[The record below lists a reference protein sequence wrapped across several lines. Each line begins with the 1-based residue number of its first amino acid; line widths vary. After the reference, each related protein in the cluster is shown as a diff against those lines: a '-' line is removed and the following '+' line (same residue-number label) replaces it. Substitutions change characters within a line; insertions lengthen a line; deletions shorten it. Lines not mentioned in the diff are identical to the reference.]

1 MSIGADTSLRDV
13 AFEVCTVL
21 DRIGTTAV
29 LSGGAAATLYAPE
42 AIQSFDLD
50 FVLTVYGTSSRAAG
64 ALETLGFS
72 LQGQHY
78 EHASNPFLLEFPP
91 GPLAIGDKLITRW
104 TTLREQDRVLHVISA
119 TDSCRDRLAAF
130 YHFGDR
136 SALDQA
142 LAVQHAQAS
151 SVDLDVVRKWS
162 EREGHAERCAEFMA
176 GVKAGA

>member
-13 AFEVCTVL
+13 AFEVCTAL
-21 DRIGTTAV
+21 DRSGTTAV

-50 FVLTVYGTSSRAAG
+50 FVLTLHGASARAAE
-64 ALETLGFS
+64 ALESLGYS

-91 GPLAIGDKLITRW
+91 GPLAIGDELITQW
-104 TTLREQDRVLHVISA
+104 PTLRERGRVLHVILA

-136 SALDQA
+136 SALEQA
-142 LAVQHAQAS
+142 LAIQRAQPD
-151 SVDLDVVRKWS
+151 SVDLHLVREWS
-162 EREGHAERCAEFMA
+162 DREGHAERCAEFLA
-176 GVKAGA
+176 AVKAGA